1 MRRKGI
7 QNLQPTVA
15 MLLGTAFAFLCYF
28 LLSLVFSAIT
38 LATPDPLCFIGIAS
52 MAALFGSGIVSSLVI
67 SKVRG
72 EGGFLTAILSALLFC
87 LIQLLIG
94 LIVAKGDIGLG
105 AIINYLCYMAISA
118 LAALIGKG
126 RKRKIKY

>member
-1 MRRKGI
+1 MRRKGLKNI
-7 QNLQPTVA
+7 QPTLA

-28 LLSLVFSAIT
+28 LLSLIFSAIT
-38 LATPDPLCFIGIAS
+38 LACPHPLGFISIAS
-52 MAALFGSGIVSSLVI
+52 MAALFLSGAVSSAVI
-67 SKVRG
+67 SRVKG
-72 EGGFLTAILSALLFC
+72 ESGFLTAVLSSLLFC
-87 LIQLLIG
+87 LVQLLIG